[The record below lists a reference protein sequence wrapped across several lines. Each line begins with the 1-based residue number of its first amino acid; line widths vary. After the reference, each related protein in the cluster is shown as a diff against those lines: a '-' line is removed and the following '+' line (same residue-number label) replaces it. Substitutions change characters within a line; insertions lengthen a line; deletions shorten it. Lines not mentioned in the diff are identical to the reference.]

1 MPLPHDEDILIE
13 QLRDP
18 RTRRDTFS
26 MLVKEYSELLYRHIR
41 RMVMGHDDA
50 NDILQNTFIKAWTG
64 LDGFLGN
71 AKVLTWLYRIATNE
85 TLTFINRS
93 SHSDAVEDIEAY
105 ASQLEA
111 DEWFDG
117 DELQARFTAAI
128 QTLPPKQRLVFNMK
142 YYDEMK
148 YEEMSAVLG
157 TSTGALKASYHLAV
171 KKISEYLQHED

>member
-1 MPLPHDEDILIE
+1 MPLPHDEDILIDR
-13 QLRDP
+13 LRDP
-18 RTRRDTFS
+18 RTRHSTFS
-26 MLVKEYSELLYRHIR
+26 ALVKEYSELLYRHIR
-41 RMVMGHDDA
+41 RMVVSHDDT

-85 TLTFINRS
+85 TLTFINRN
-93 SHSDAVEDIEAY
+93 SHSEAVEDIEAY
-105 ASQLEA
+105 ATQLEA

-117 DELQARFTAAI
+117 DRLQARFTAAI
-128 QTLPPKQRLVFNMK
+128 QALPPKQRLVFNMK

-157 TSTGALKASYHLAV
+157 TSTGALKASYHIAV
-171 KKISEYLQHED
+171 KKISDFLQRED